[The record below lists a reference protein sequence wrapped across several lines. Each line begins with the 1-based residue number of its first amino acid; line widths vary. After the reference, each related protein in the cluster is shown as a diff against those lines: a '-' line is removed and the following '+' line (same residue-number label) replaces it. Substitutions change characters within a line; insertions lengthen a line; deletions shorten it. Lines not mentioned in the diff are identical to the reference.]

1 MSGRLKRQSNI
12 TEGKSPD
19 QSIKSWEE
27 CVSHNEKG
35 TENAEEC
42 MIWSGLICEAGKDDG
57 SKECDRIRK
66 GTGGGAGAT
75 GGFFLMVLV
84 SPALAIRY
92 SGIVNALSQ

>member
-1 MSGRLKRQSNI
+1 
-12 TEGKSPD
+12 
-19 QSIKSWEE
+19 
-27 CVSHNEKG
+27 
-35 TENAEEC
+35 

-84 SPALAIRY
+84 SL
-92 SGIVNALSQ
+92 LL